1 MELDQ
6 FKNVDVVIDRANNSF
21 IQKQFVSQGDYK
33 GRTLTVQVT
42 DNGVVGEVAGLALH
56 LQWHNKA
63 SGLTDL
69 SAFTVIDKTTSV
81 FRIEYPEH
89 MMTPGEV
96 VASIQVLQNGKSTF
110 LKSFTLTVQ
119 RLAGQAVGIAQQAE
133 FSALVAVLAEANK
146 FQTEIN
152 KLGSE
157 KADRTEV
164 YSEIG
169 KKSDK
174 TYVDSMLSSI
184 AQGGPREL
192 FYSLAALM
200 AKYPNGEEG
209 TYLVFDSSNT
219 DGAHVYMWDKSG
231 VVWKDLGVYQG
242 LGLNAELE
250 DLRTSADGRK
260 YTTVGLGVKEPIRNN
275 SFEIANIKNQLN
287 VINGNVNCEWSIGV
301 IDDTTHLP
309 NLSISSTKIH
319 SEKIYIGD
327 NGQLTVSLPANVNCK
342 AYFYQNTTYV
352 AESGFFL
359 GSAKI
364 DTKYDANYV
373 ILMVGYSNNTLIDSA
388 NGIDFFRKNVSVT
401 INKIQPVITKIK
413 NNQSFLGIEPLNF
426 IYGFNITTS
435 GNVGDTVSNG
445 YTSVINY
452 KSIAKQINEGD
463 MFIVSGTGGSNPR
476 LYAFLDKDE
485 KIILNAKVNLTAT
498 DLFLIAPVGAKKIII
513 NSSTDDVC
521 YQVTSLKNVKNTTYH
536 SDAYPYGTIK
546 TGVNVG
552 DVVNI
557 DAVEQT
563 TDFKHIVIPCAPQ
576 QKIFVHG
583 TGGLNPRLYA
593 FLDENNRLISVQEE
607 TDAYKMQNK
616 IIEAPLKTKKIVLN
630 VNIQEGKNG
639 YIRLDNE
646 IVKYQV
652 DKIEKDKRLA
662 LVPETYEQ
670 KVSSYLN
677 GIQLSDQIMNP
688 IADFAMSGDYM
699 THVSSFEIINSVV
712 YMAFYINK
720 IRYSEN
726 PEEHTAVFRYA
737 PMNNL
742 EDITS
747 VELLDIGDVYD
758 NKTVTAI
765 YDTVVLKK
773 KDDDNVLYLVFTA
786 RLNNEYYLLYRT
798 FTISTREL
806 SDIFKCKFTVGTT
819 TNDFSIS
826 GMKTGLNANNITYK
840 EFSSDVSFMQKLST
854 RVENGV
860 TYYYTGIGVL
870 DFCFIAKSKD
880 LINWEYVA
888 QPTFNHLAKYEPAVY
903 VKGDYVYYLC
913 REDFASS
920 YAFLAKYDLVKSTWS
935 VPVNIPDCQSR
946 SMFFENDGGIYFVH
960 APKDRNHIA
969 IGQINETNLDQSHD
983 ISAAWVDD
991 MFYPYVQIYNGELY
1005 MSFTQTRKHIWL
1017 SKFTLETISTDTII
1031 DKFRQLFLP

>member
-1 MELDQ
+1 MSDYSVTLSTTEP
-6 FKNVDVVIDRANNSF
+6 NNYVGL
-21 IQKQFVSQGDYK
+21 IKLRQGDVASQSIQATITANGQLFKFDRLSVFFNAVLPNGNVVRDKVTEVDYVNSK
-33 GRTLTVQVT
+33 LNYIVADSFLQEVTQVT
-42 DNGVVGEVAGLALH
+42 AWFSFENDEKIIDSTKNFQYSVIAGWKECIPQGNYIYELSEIQREIEEIIGNKDFSSLLNKIGLLETDISYLNNTKA
-56 LQWHNKA
+56 NKA
-63 SGLTDL
+63 
-69 SAFTVIDKTTSV
+69 
-81 FRIEYPEH
+81 
-89 MMTPGEV
+89 EV
-96 VASIQVLQNGKSTF
+96 DA
-110 LKSFTLTVQ
+110 
-119 RLAGQAVGIAQQAE
+119 
-133 FSALVAVLAEANK
+133 
-146 FQTEIN
+146 
-152 KLGSE
+152 
-157 KADRTEV
+157 
-164 YSEIG
+164 
-169 KKSDK
+169 
-174 TYVDSMLSSI
+174 MLSSI

-192 FYSLAALM
+192 FYSLAALK

-219 DGAHVYMWDKSG
+219 DGAHSYMWDKS
-231 VVWKDLGVYQG
+231 VMAWKDLGVYQG

-250 DLRTSADGRK
+250 DLRTSVDGRK

-275 SFEIANIKNQLN
+275 SLEIANIKNQLS

-309 NLSISSTKIH
+309 NLSISSIKIH

-327 NGQLTVSLPANVNCK
+327 NGQLTVSLPADTNCK

-388 NGIDFFRKNVSVT
+388 NAIDFFRKNVSVT

-521 YQVTSLKNVKNTTYH
+521 YQVTNFKNVKNTVYH

-546 TGVNVG
+546 TGVNIG

-557 DAVEQT
+557 DTVEQT
-563 TDFKHIVIPCAPQ
+563 TNFKHIVIPCSPQ
-576 QKIFVHG
+576 QKIFIHG

-593 FLDENNRLISVQEE
+593 FLDINNKLVSVQNENE
-607 TDAYKMQNK
+607 AYKKQTK
-616 IIEAPLKTKKIVLN
+616 VIVAPNNATKLVLN
-630 VNIQEGKNG
+630 VNVQNGKNG
-639 YIRLDNE
+639 YISLNESVINNYQLDDNAKSVRLP
-646 IVKYQV
+646 
-652 DKIEKDKRLA
+652 
-662 LVPETYEQ
+662 LVQETYEQ
-670 KVSSYLN
+670 EVSSYLN
-677 GIQLSDQIMNP
+677 GIQLSDQIMKP

-699 THVSSFEIINSVV
+699 THVSSFAMINNVV
-712 YMAFYINK
+712 YMAFYVNK

-737 PMNNL
+737 NMNDL
-742 EDITS
+742 TTITN
-747 VELLDIGDVYD
+747 VELLDIGNVYD

-773 KDDDNVLYLVFTA
+773 EDDDNVLYLVFTA

-798 FTISTREL
+798 FTISTNTL
-806 SDIFKCKFTVGTT
+806 SPINKCKFTVGNV

-826 GMKTGLNANNITYK
+826 GMKTGLNANNIEYK

-854 RVENGV
+854 RIENGV

-880 LINWEYVA
+880 LINWEYVS

-913 REDFASS
+913 REDFSSS
-920 YAFLAKYDLVKSTWS
+920 YAFLAKYDLIKNTWS

-946 SMFFENDGGIYFVH
+946 SMFFENNGGIYFVH

-969 IGQINETNLDQSHD
+969 IGLVNETNLDQSHD
-983 ISAAWVDD
+983 ISNAWVDD
-991 MFYPYVQIYNGELY
+991 IFYPYVLKSGDKLYLSATKSRKQIYLSEISLPQITTAAI
-1005 MSFTQTRKHIWL
+1005 MSKMKEI
-1017 SKFTLETISTDTII
+1017 
-1031 DKFRQLFLP
+1031 FL